1 MVMLGELLGM
11 SPHTFGLIAL
21 ILLMVGLFITERL
34 PVDVTAMGVLLI
46 LMLGGYVTSQEA
58 FQGFSSPVVV
68 VMVSTLFVATALRV
82 TGVSDAMARWIHGYA
97 GTNERVAI
105 GVIML
110 IAAFL
115 SAFMNNISAA
125 ALIMPAVAVLSHETD
140 IPPSRL
146 YLPLA
151 FAVTMG
157 GMLTLIGT
165 PPNIVASEL
174 VRQAGMTKLGFF
186 DFTPYGLIGL
196 SAGIL
201 FMVTVGVKLLP
212 TRKTQRLTKRIT
224 DLRSLYHLQERIFS
238 VRVPE
243 GSPVDGK
250 TLGEL
255 RFGSLISGVV
265 VTIMRGGRK
274 LLSPKAME
282 RLHAR
287 DVVLVRG
294 SPERFSE
301 VVALKGLRVS
311 KAPKEVLDKL
321 SSSAEIVRCS
331 VREVHLDTRMVA
343 LREILRVTGIVPLSV
358 DRSGQDHAWEA
369 HPPSWFLDSIVHK
382 GDIITGAIVGKFSE
396 DSPKVDVDIEA
407 LHQSRDILGQSLYV
421 VTVEAEGW
429 SGAPLHRLSHET
441 RLPILGRLGSDHT
454 IEWLDVPIIYPGG
467 ELGGSL
473 LSADHIIREGEVY
486 IVSGSIE
493 EAHRKMAVGSLV
505 LEGEAATD
513 ELESA
518 DVGIVELVLTP
529 RSEFVGK
536 TLADLHFREKY
547 DCQVLALWRDGRA
560 QMSLSSSLPLMYGDA
575 LLVQGGRNSIAV
587 LAKEPDFLVLSEH
600 RKAPR
605 LSIKST
611 FSIVAL
617 FMLVFT
623 PLVTGMAVHEAAFL
637 SACLVVFCGAVS
649 MEQVYR
655 EIEWRVVF
663 LLALIIPLGQAVG
676 HLAQGGAAAQALADV
691 AETTPEVYLLLGF
704 LFAGSVLSQ
713 VIDSSIAVIFLGPIA
728 IGLGKHMGSDPYNL
742 LMAVTLGSSLAFMLP
757 TSCRSN
763 MLVTGAGGYRTNDF
777 LRVGIPFTIVIGL
790 ALLAA
795 LSLLPH

>member
-1 MVMLGELLGM
+1 MLGELLGI
-11 SPHTFGLIAL
+11 SLHSFGLFAL

-34 PVDVTAMGVLLI
+34 PVDVTAMGVLLV
-46 LMLGGYVTSQEA
+46 LMLGGYVTPQEA

-97 GTNERVAI
+97 GTNERMAI
-105 GVIML
+105 AVIMV
-110 IAAFL
+110 IAAAL

-125 ALIMPAVAVLSHETD
+125 ALLMPAVAVLSHETD

-151 FAVTMG
+151 FGVTLG

-174 VRQAGMTKLGFF
+174 VRQAGMKRVGFF
-186 DFTPYGLIGL
+186 DFTPYGLIAL
-196 SAGIL
+196 FAGVV

-212 TRKTQRLTKRIT
+212 SRKTQRLTRRIT
-224 DLRSLYHLQERIFS
+224 DLRSLYHLQDRLFS

-243 GSPVDGK
+243 GSSVDGK
-250 TLGEL
+250 TLADL
-255 RFGSLISGVV
+255 RFGSLVSGVV
-265 VTIMRGGRK
+265 VTIIRGGRK
-274 LLSPKAME
+274 LLSPKATE
-282 RLHAR
+282 KLHAR

-311 KAPKEVLDKL
+311 AVPKETIERLAKT
-321 SSSAEIVRCS
+321 AEIVRCS
-331 VREVHLDTRMVA
+331 VRDVHLDSRMVA
-343 LREILRVTGIVPLSV
+343 LRELLRVTGIVPLSV
-358 DRSGQDHAWEA
+358 DRSSQDHAWEA
-369 HPPSWFLDSIVHK
+369 HPPSWFLDSMVHK
-382 GDIITGAIVGKFSE
+382 GDAITGAIVGKFSE
-396 DSPKVDVDIEA
+396 ESPKVDVDIEVLA
-407 LHQSRDILGQSLYV
+407 QSVEILTSSLFV
-421 VTVEAEGW
+421 ITVEREGW

-441 RLPILGRLGSDHT
+441 KLPILGRVSGDNV
-454 IEWLDVPIIYPGG
+454 IEWLDVPIIHPGG
-467 ELGGSL
+467 ESGSSL
-473 LSADHIIREGEVY
+473 LSADHIIREGEMY
-486 IVSGSIE
+486 LVSGSLE
-493 EAHRKMAVGSLV
+493 EAHRKMAIGSLV

-536 TLADLHFREKY
+536 TLADLHFRDKY
-547 DCQVLALWRDGRA
+547 DCQVLALWRDGKA

-575 LLVQGGRNSIAV
+575 LLVQGGRKSLSV

-605 LSIKST
+605 LSRKSA
-611 FSIVAL
+611 FSIIAL
-617 FMLVFT
+617 FMLMFT

-637 SACLVVFCGAVS
+637 SACVVVFCGAVS

-676 HLAQGGAAAQALADV
+676 HVTAGGAAARALADV
-691 AETTPEVYLLLGF
+691 AEATPEVYLLIGF

-728 IGLGKHMGSDPYNL
+728 IGLGKYLGGDPYNL

-763 MLVTGAGGYRTNDF
+763 MLVTGAGGYRANDF
-777 LRVGIPFTIVIGL
+777 LRVGAPFTIVVGL

-795 LSLLPH
+795 LSLLPR

>member
-1 MVMLGELLGM
+1 MLGELLGM
-11 SPHTFGLIAL
+11 SFHSFGLFAL
-21 ILLMVGLFITERL
+21 VLMMVGLFITERL

-46 LMLGGYVTSQEA
+46 LMLGGYVTPQEA

-105 GVIML
+105 AVIMI
-110 IAAFL
+110 IAAAL

-125 ALIMPAVAVLSHETD
+125 ALLMPAVAVLSHETD

-174 VRQAGMTKLGFF
+174 VRQAGMRNLGFF
-186 DFTPYGLIGL
+186 DFTPYGLIAL
-196 SAGIL
+196 FAGVI
-201 FMVTVGVKLLP
+201 FMVTIGVRLLP
-212 TRKTQRLTKRIT
+212 TRKTQRLTRRIT
-224 DLRSLYHLQERIFS
+224 DLRSLYHLQDRLFS

-243 GSPVDGK
+243 GSSVDGK
-250 TLGEL
+250 TLAEL
-255 RFGSLISGVV
+255 RFGSLVTGVV
-265 VTIMRGGRK
+265 VTIIRGGRK
-274 LLSPKAME
+274 LLSPKATE
-282 RLHAR
+282 KLHAR

-301 VVALKGLRVS
+301 VVALKGLRVDSVPS
-311 KAPKEVLDKL
+311 KALEKL
-321 SSSAEIVRCS
+321 ATTAEIVRCS
-331 VREVHLDTRMVA
+331 VRDVHFDARMVA
-343 LREILRVTGIVPLSV
+343 LRELLRVTGLVPLSV

-369 HPPSWFLDSIVHK
+369 HPPSWFLDSMVHK
-382 GDIITGAIVGKFSE
+382 GDVITGAIVGKFSE
-396 DSPKVDVDIEA
+396 DSPKVDVDIEV
-407 LHQSRDILGQSLYV
+407 LQQPLDLLKSSLFV
-421 VTVEAEGW
+421 ITVEAEGW

-441 RLPILGRLGSDHT
+441 KLPILGRIGHDNT
-454 IEWLDVPIIYPGG
+454 IEWLDVPIIHPGG
-467 ELGGSL
+467 EHGSSL
-473 LSADHIIREGEVY
+473 LSADHIIREGEAY
-486 IVSGSIE
+486 LVSGSLE
-493 EAHRKMAVGSLV
+493 EANRKIAIGSLV

-547 DCQVLALWRDGRA
+547 DCQVLALWRDGKA

-575 LLVQGGRNSIAV
+575 LLVQGARKSLSV
-587 LAKEPDFLVLSEH
+587 LAKEPDFLVLSDH
-600 RKAPR
+600 RKSPR

-611 FSIVAL
+611 FSIIAL
-617 FMLVFT
+617 FMLMFT
-623 PLVTGMAVHEAAFL
+623 PLMTGMAVHEAAFL
-637 SACLVVFCGAVS
+637 SACVVVFCGAVS

-676 HLAQGGAAAQALADV
+676 HVAQGGAAAQALAEV
-691 AETTPEVYLLLGF
+691 AAATPEVYLLIGF

-728 IGLGKHMGSDPYNL
+728 IGLGKHIGGDPYNL

-763 MLVTGAGGYRTNDF
+763 MLVTGAGGYRANDF
-777 LRVGIPFTIVIGL
+777 LRVGAPFTIIVGL

-795 LSLLPH
+795 LTFLPR